1 MSRLRQLA
9 TDDGDDN
16 SEDAGIQTKHG
27 DSDSLPDLYAQTHPP
42 RLPTYS
48 EECVGHKHHDNVS
61 FNKDSVNKFVSG
73 YRVSFRVPGTN
84 RQPCIYASPA
94 R

>member
-27 DSDSLPDLYAQTHPP
+27 DSDSLPDLYAQTHTP

-61 FNKDSVNKFVSG
+61 FNKDSVNKFVSR

-84 RQPCIYASPA
+84 R
-94 R
+94 